1 MMFPEWSAAIV
12 AGVRVFLPD
21 AKAVRKGARVVVIRH
36 GEREALLAN
45 DGGSFWVTF
54 PASEMKTTMASL
66 LDDRRDV
73 FTVNNLAH
81 SIAGYFGA
89 RFTRA

>member
-1 MMFPEWSAAIV
+1 
-12 AGVRVFLPD
+12 
-21 AKAVRKGARVVVIRH
+21 
-36 GEREALLAN
+36 LLAN

-54 PASEMKTTMASL
+54 PAGEMKTTMASL